1 MPGRSRVRSS
11 GRAIAA
17 CPPAGAQAGRPRSS
31 GGHGLGLRSASH
43 PGWPRDTG
51 RSRRRRWCRHGRST
65 APPDPAGPGRA
76 KARRPRLEGWSLEKR
91 IPGRQPRPGV
101 TPIPGATPET
111 QKSWRRPIFPKGC
124 PLSIFGA
131 GELDFR
137 VRDGN
142 GYGLSASVTRISC
155 VWTSFG
161 SGSARGPRTGGA
173 PMVDLRSRECQ
184 ERSLS
189 QP

>member
-1 MPGRSRVRSS
+1 WLATRYGQMSAIETGGTGSADVVGSGSGSGACGGSTASS
-11 GRAIAA
+11 GVVIAEE
-17 CPPAGAQAGRPRSS
+17 
-31 GGHGLGLRSASH
+31 
-43 PGWPRDTG
+43 DT
-51 RSRRRRWCRHGRST
+51 
-65 APPDPAGPGRA
+65 
-76 KARRPRLEGWSLEKR
+76 RRPRIGPTTSAAR
-91 IPGRQPRPGV
+91 
-101 TPIPGATPET
+101 TSPET

-161 SGSARGPRTGGA
+161 SGPRAVTRTGGA
-173 PMVDLRSRECQ
+173 PI
-184 ERSLS
+184 
-189 QP
+189 